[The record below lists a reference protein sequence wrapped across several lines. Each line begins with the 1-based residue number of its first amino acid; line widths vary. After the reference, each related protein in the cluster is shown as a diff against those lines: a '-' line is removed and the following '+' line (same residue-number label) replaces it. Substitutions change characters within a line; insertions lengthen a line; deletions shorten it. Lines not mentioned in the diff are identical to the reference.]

1 MVPPLRFVVVGRPDA
16 GRIAAWLAPTW
27 HVTAGRAAPLVQRYL
42 DTFDWALWRSGGRL
56 ILEREGDQ
64 IRMRWQPGGAKAA
77 RTVPLAQE
85 VRFAADLPA
94 GVLRREVAAAA
105 GLRALLSVGEMR
117 VQRRL
122 LRVVDGEGKTLVRL
136 WLEAVHFLLRGGP
149 AGPERTRVRV
159 EPLVGYAR
167 AATGVVARLQG
178 RAELAPDER
187 DDLAD
192 AAAVAGRTP
201 GDYSSRV
208 SVELV
213 PDQPAEVAVRRILT
227 HLFATLRANVE
238 GTVLDLDSEFLH
250 DLRVAT
256 RRTRTCLGQLRGV
269 LPAAKVEPFV
279 EEFRWLAALTT
290 PCRDLDVFLW
300 ELQDRRRALPASAAA
315 ALEPLL
321 AHLRKTRTAAHGEL
335 AEALQSARFK
345 GLLEKWGK
353 LLTRPA
359 RGGKEGALP
368 IARVARAHVLRAYRR
383 LVRHGRALGPEPQV
397 QAMHQLRIDGKKL
410 RYLLEFFASLWEA
423 EETAVFVGQ
432 LKLVQ
437 DALGAHHDAWLQHER
452 LVALGEEILA
462 AGAGAGTLLAMGRL
476 IAGLERRQA
485 REAESFFLLFT
496 DFSARPVRARL
507 TRLVERAGV
516 A

>member
-1 MVPPLRFVVVGRPDA
+1 MALPLRFVVADRLDA
-16 GRIAAWLAPTW
+16 GKIAAWLAPTW
-27 HVTAGRAAPLVQRYL
+27 HVTVGRAGRLVQRYL

-56 ILEREGDQ
+56 VLEREGNRS
-64 IRMRWQPGGAKAA
+64 RMRWQPGGEKPA

-85 VRFAADLPA
+85 VRFAADLPG

-105 GLRALLSVGEMR
+105 DLRALLPVGEMS
-117 VQRRL
+117 VRRKL
-122 LRVVDGEGKTLVRL
+122 LRVVDGEGKTLVLL
-136 WLEAVHFLLRGGP
+136 WLEAVHPLLRGGP

-159 EPLVGYAR
+159 EPLVGYGR
-167 AATGVVARLQG
+167 AAGEVGARLQG

-187 DDLAD
+187 DDLTD
-192 AAAVAGRTP
+192 AAAVTGRTP
-201 GDYSSRV
+201 GDYSSKV

-213 PDQPAEVAVRRILT
+213 PDLRAEAAIRRILT

-279 EEFRWLAALTT
+279 EEFRWLAGLTT
-290 PCRDLDVFLW
+290 PCRDLDVFLL
-300 ELQDRRRALPASAAA
+300 ELQNRRRAPSASAAA

-321 AHLRKTRTAAHGEL
+321 AHLRKTRAAAHEEL
-335 AEALQSARFK
+335 AEALRSARFK
-345 GLLEKWGK
+345 ELVERWGK

-359 RGGKEGALP
+359 RGGKEGSLP
-368 IARVARAHVLRAYRR
+368 IVRVARARVLRAYRR
-383 LVRHGRALGPEPQV
+383 LVRHGQALGPQPQV
-397 QAMHQLRIDGKKL
+397 QAMHRLRIDGKKL

-437 DALGAHHDAWLQHER
+437 DALGAYHDAWLQHER
-452 LVALGEEILA
+452 LVALGDEILS

-476 IAGLERRQA
+476 IADLERRQA
-485 REAESFFLLFT
+485 REAESFFRLFA

-507 TRLVERAGV
+507 TRLIEGV
-516 A
+516 GVS

>member
-1 MVPPLRFVVVGRPDA
+1 LRFVVVGRVDA
-16 GRIAAWLAPTW
+16 ARIGAWLAPTW
-27 HVTAGRAAPLVQRYL
+27 RVTAERTAPLVQQYL
-42 DTFDWALWRSGGRL
+42 DTFDWALWRSRGRL
-56 ILEREGDQ
+56 VLEREGDQ
-64 IRMRWQPGGAKAA
+64 SRMRWQPGVAKQA
-77 RTVPLAQE
+77 RMVPLAKE
-85 VRFAADLPA
+85 VRFARDLPG

-105 GLRALLSVGEMR
+105 GLRALLPVGEMR
-117 VQRRL
+117 VRRRL

-136 WLEAVHFLLRGGP
+136 WLEAVHPLLRGGP
-149 AGPERTRVRV
+149 AGPARTRVRV

-167 AATGVVARLQG
+167 AAARVVARLQG
-178 RAELAPDER
+178 QAELAPDER

-192 AAAVAGRTP
+192 AAAVTGRPP
-201 GDYSSRV
+201 GDYSSKV

-227 HLFATLRANVE
+227 HLLATLRANVE

-269 LPAAKVEPFV
+269 LPAAKVEPFG

-290 PCRDLDVFLW
+290 PCRDLDVFLV
-300 ELQDRRRALPASAAA
+300 ELQDRRGPLPASAAA

-321 AHLRKTRTAAHGEL
+321 AHLRKTRAGAHEDL
-335 AEALQSARFK
+335 AKALRSARFEA
-345 GLLEKWGK
+345 LLERWGK
-353 LLTRPA
+353 LLSRPA
-359 RGGKEGALP
+359 RGGRDGALP
-368 IARVARAHVLRAYRR
+368 IARVAKGCVLRAYRR
-383 LVRHGRALGPEPQV
+383 FARHGRALGPVPQV
-397 QAMHQLRIDGKKL
+397 QAMHRLRIDAKKL

-423 EETAVFVGQ
+423 EESAEFVAQ

-437 DALGAHHDAWLQHER
+437 DALGTYHDAWLQHGR
-452 LVALGEEILA
+452 LIALGDEILA

-476 IAGLERRQA
+476 IADLERRQA
-485 REAESFFLLFT
+485 REAESFFRLFAEFT
-496 DFSARPVRARL
+496 ARPARARL